1 MIEGIESLGRVR
13 ARGIVL
19 LVVAF
24 LAGGVLGMSVERF
37 RTVRGGPSIRP
48 DSGLG
53 AARPA
58 RPGELPRIYQRLDLS
73 QAQRDSMRAIL
84 ERARPKTDSLMRRT
98 LPLLRMYRDS
108 IQQELRS
115 VLTEEQ
121 RVRLDREMA
130 ARGQRGG
137 AQRRAFGPGGP
148 DPLPEPP
155 PEPPEQP

>member
-53 AARPA
+53 AARPP

-98 LPLLRMYRDS
+98 LPLLQMYRDS

-130 ARGQRGG
+130 ARGQRRG